1 MAFIHPWNQHANIT
15 IWRTLDLARKFPVWK
30 QFCQGCSRGNCWT
43 TQNLL
48 ASTFEPSLPSSFFIL
63 RQHIIHPS
71 LSHAALIVYNLSV
84 SRCSTLS
91 LWWQCLAGGWGK
103 GDWGMIEQTYFKL
116 LTIQT
121 ILSGADYGDRNPLLE
136 DDLGK
141 CFGDWMHFILS
152 IPLQSNPQFPET
164 FLALQLSPAAA
175 QLFGENIK
183 HGKPLKR
190 WQV

>member
-48 ASTFEPSLPSSFFIL
+48 ASTFEPPLPSSFFIFSL
-63 RQHIIHPS
+63 RQNIIYPS
-71 LSHAALIVYNLSV
+71 LSHAGHLIVNNLSV

-175 QLFGENIK
+175 QLFGKISNMES
-183 HGKPLKR
+183 R
-190 WQV
+190 